1 MGFCPF
7 FFGASKNMLNKRADK
22 LELLRIAE
30 AVALEKSI
38 DKELIISSMEIGIA
52 KAAKSKFGQE
62 NEIKVLINRDN
73 GNIEIFRKLVISE
86 NPENSNTEIKLID
99 AINLNE
105 INKDKSIGDEV
116 LQPLPSFDF
125 GRIAAQIA
133 KQVISSNVRDA
144 ERDRQFNE
152 FIDKKDSILS
162 GIVKRLEFGNII
174 VDLGRT
180 EAIIQKNEL
189 IPREIIKAGD
199 RIKAYCFDVRREQR
213 GQQIFLSRAH
223 PKFMEKLF
231 IQEVPEI
238 YDGLIEIKSSSR
250 DPGSRAKICVKAV
263 DTSLDPVGA
272 CVGMRGSR
280 VQAVVNELQG
290 EKIDIV
296 NWSEDPAILVSNAL
310 SPAEV
315 LRVNVDTERKK
326 LDVILSEDNLSKAIG
341 RRGQNVRLATK
352 LMNYE
357 INIMTDQEDSERR
370 QIEFK
375 EKTENFVKNLE
386 LDETLGQLLVAE
398 GFSTIDDIKDSSAES
413 LLKIEGIEEDTAKAL
428 IERAKEFYQKDQ
440 EDISERIKKLGIQD
454 ALKNLKGLT
463 PGMLMT
469 LGEQKI
475 LTLEDFADL
484 ASDELTGGFDIIIPL
499 SFVPDPRSVR
509 GSVFLDY
516 GNVFSDGCRFY
527 ETNCYEFDLSELRYS
542 IGIGVTWITALGPLS
557 FALASVFNDS
567 PTDRTET
574 FQFEIGTQF

>member
-1 MGFCPF
+1 
-7 FFGASKNMLNKRADK
+7 MLNKRADK

-38 DKELIISSMEIGIA
+38 DKELIINSMEIGIA

-62 NEIKVLINRDN
+62 NEIKVLINRDS
-73 GNIEIFRKLVISE
+73 GNIEIFRKLVVSE
-86 NPENSNTEIKLID
+86 NPENSNTEIKLED
-99 AINLNE
+99 AINLNDS
-105 INKDKSIGDEV
+105 NKGKSVGDEV

-152 FIDKKDSILS
+152 FIDKKDSVLS
-162 GIVKRLEFGNII
+162 GIVKRLEFGNVI

-199 RIKAYCFDVRREQR
+199 RVKAYCFDVRREQR

-310 SPAEV
+310 SPADV

-326 LDVILSEDNLSKAIG
+326 LDVILTEENLSKAIG

-352 LMNYE
+352 LLNYE

-398 GFSTIDDIKDSSAES
+398 GFSTIDDIKDSSTEN

-428 IERAKEFYQKDQ
+428 IERAKEFYERDQ
-440 EDISERIKKLGIQD
+440 EDISKRIKELGLEESLI
-454 ALKNLKGLT
+454 NLKGLT
-463 PGMLMT
+463 PGMLVT
-469 LGEQKI
+469 LGEKKI
-475 LTLEDFADL
+475 LTLENFADL
-484 ASDELTGGFDIIIPL
+484 ASDELTGGYDVI
-499 SFVPDPRSVR
+499 R
-509 GSVFLDY
+509 GSKVKIEGYLED
-516 GNVFSDGCRFY
+516 
-527 ETNCYEFDLSELRYS
+527 
-542 IGIGVTWITALGPLS
+542 
-557 FALASVFNDS
+557 FALSKDEADNLIMSARDIVYKDWEMTNGEQKIKINNIWKAKKIF
-567 PTDRTET
+567 
-574 FQFEIGTQF
+574 

>member
-1 MGFCPF
+1 MGFGPF
-7 FFGASKNMLNKRADK
+7 FFGVKQKMLNKRADK

-38 DKELIISSMEIGIA
+38 DKELIINSMETGIA
-52 KAAKSKFGQE
+52 KAAKSKFGYD

-73 GNIEIFRKLVISE
+73 GDIEIFRKLIIVE
-86 NPENSNTEIKLID
+86 NPENSNTEIKLED
-99 AINLNE
+99 AINLSE
-105 INKDKSIGDEV
+105 LNKDKKIGDEI

-125 GRIAAQIA
+125 GRIAAQTA
-133 KQVISSNVRDA
+133 KQVISFNVREA
-144 ERDRQFNE
+144 EREKQFSD
-152 FIDKKDSILS
+152 FIDKKDTILS
-162 GIVKRLEFGNII
+162 GIVKRLEFGNVII
-174 VDLGRT
+174 DLGRT
-180 EAIIQKNEL
+180 EAIVQKNEL
-189 IPREIIKAGD
+189 IPRENIKPGD
-199 RIKAYCFDVRREQR
+199 RLKAYCYDVRREAR

-231 IQEVPEI
+231 VQEVPEI

-315 LRVNVDTERKK
+315 QRVNVDENRKK
-326 LDVILSEDNLSKAIG
+326 LDVILTEDNLSKAIG

-352 LMNYE
+352 LINYE

-370 QIEFK
+370 QQEFK
-375 EKTENFVKNLE
+375 EKTDNFVKNLE

-398 GFSTIDDIKDSSAES
+398 GFSTIDDIKDTNVEN
-413 LLKIEGIEEDTAKAL
+413 LTKIEGIEEETAKAL

-440 EDISERIKKLGIQD
+440 EDIAQRIKDLGLADDLI
-454 ALKNLKGLT
+454 NLKGLT
-463 PGMLMT
+463 PGMLVT

-475 LTLEDFADL
+475 LSLGDFADL
-484 ASDELTGGFDIIIPL
+484 ASDELTGGFDVIKGEKVKIQGYL
-499 SFVPDPRSVR
+499 ED
-509 GSVFLDY
+509 
-516 GNVFSDGCRFY
+516 
-527 ETNCYEFDLSELRYS
+527 
-542 IGIGVTWITALGPLS
+542 
-557 FALASVFNDS
+557 FALSKNEADELIMSARNIVYKD
-567 PTDRTET
+567 
-574 FQFEIGTQF
+574 

>member
-1 MGFCPF
+1 
-7 FFGASKNMLNKRADK
+7 MLNKRADK

-38 DKELIISSMEIGIA
+38 DKELIISSMETGIA
-52 KAAKSKFGQE
+52 KAAKSKFGHD
-62 NEIKVLINRDN
+62 NDIKVLINRDN
-73 GNIEIFRKLVISE
+73 GDIEIFRKLIIAQ
-86 NPENSNTEIKLID
+86 NPENSNTEINLED
-99 AINLNE
+99 AINLSE
-105 INKDKSIGDEV
+105 INKNKKIGDEV
-116 LQPLPSFDF
+116 LQPLPAFDF
-125 GRIAAQIA
+125 GRIAAQTA
-133 KQVISSNVRDA
+133 KQVINSNVREA
-144 ERDRQFNE
+144 ERERQFND
-152 FIDKKDSILS
+152 FKDKKDTILS

-174 VDLGRT
+174 IDLGRT
-180 EAIIQKNEL
+180 EALLQKNEL
-189 IPREIIKAGD
+189 IPRENIKAGD
-199 RIKAYCFDVRREQR
+199 RIKAYCYDVRREQR

-315 LRVNVDTERKK
+315 QRVNVDLERKK
-326 LDVILSEDNLSKAIG
+326 LDVILSEENLSKAIG

-352 LMNYE
+352 LLNYE
-357 INIMTDQEDSERR
+357 INIMTDQEDSEKR
-370 QIEFK
+370 QLEFK

-398 GFSTIDDIKDSSAES
+398 GFSSIDDIKDSSIENLS
-413 LLKIEGIEEDTAKAL
+413 KIEGIEEDTAKAL
-428 IERAKEFYQKDQ
+428 IERAKEFYQKDL
-440 EDISERIKKLGIQD
+440 EDISQRIKELGLGDDLI
-454 ALKNLKGLT
+454 NLKGLT
-463 PGMLMT
+463 PGMLVT

-475 LTLEDFADL
+475 LNLQDFADL
-484 ASDELTGGFDIIIPL
+484 ASDELTGGYDMVKGEKIKIQ
-499 SFVPDPRSVR
+499 
-509 GSVFLDY
+509 GFLED
-516 GNVFSDGCRFY
+516 
-527 ETNCYEFDLSELRYS
+527 
-542 IGIGVTWITALGPLS
+542 
-557 FALASVFNDS
+557 FALSKNEADELIMSARKIIYKD
-567 PTDRTET
+567 
-574 FQFEIGTQF
+574 

>member
-1 MGFCPF
+1 MGYGPF
-7 FFGASKNMLNKRADK
+7 FFGVNKIMLNKRADK

-38 DKELIISSMEIGIA
+38 DKELIISSMETGIA
-52 KAAKSKFGQE
+52 KAAKSKFGHD
-62 NEIKVLINRDN
+62 NEIKVLINRESGD
-73 GNIEIFRKLVISE
+73 IEIFRKLIISE
-86 NPENSNTEIKLID
+86 NPENTNTEIKLED
-99 AINLNE
+99 AVILDAS
-105 INKDKSIGDEV
+105 NKDKKIGEEI
-116 LQPLPSFDF
+116 LQSLPTFDF
-125 GRIAAQIA
+125 GRIAAQTA
-133 KQVISSNVRDA
+133 KQVITLNVREA
-144 ERDRQFNE
+144 ERERQFNE
-152 FIDKKDSILS
+152 FIDKKDTILS

-189 IPREIIKAGD
+189 IPRENIKAGD
-199 RIKAYCFDVRREQR
+199 RVKAYCFDVRRETR

-231 IQEVPEI
+231 TQEVPEI

-296 NWSEDPAILVSNAL
+296 NWSEDPAVLVSNAL

-315 LRVNVDTERKK
+315 QRVNVDAARKK
-326 LDVILSEDNLSKAIG
+326 LDVILTEENLSKAIG

-352 LMNYE
+352 LLNYE

-375 EKTENFVKNLE
+375 EKTDNFVKNLE

-398 GFSTIDDIKDSSAES
+398 GFSTIDDIKDTS
-413 LLKIEGIEEDTAKAL
+413 LENLTKIEGIEEETAKAL
-428 IERAKEFYQKDQ
+428 IERAEEFHKKDQ
-440 EDISERIKKLGIQD
+440 EDISQRIKDLGLDDSLI
-454 ALKNLKGLT
+454 NLKGLT
-463 PGMLMT
+463 PGMLVT

-475 LTLEDFADL
+475 LKLEDFADL
-484 ASDELTGGFDIIIPL
+484 ASDELTGGYDVIKGEK
-499 SFVPDPRSVR
+499 VR
-509 GSVFLDY
+509 INGYLED
-516 GNVFSDGCRFY
+516 
-527 ETNCYEFDLSELRYS
+527 
-542 IGIGVTWITALGPLS
+542 
-557 FALASVFNDS
+557 FALSKDEADNLIMSARNIVYKD
-567 PTDRTET
+567 
-574 FQFEIGTQF
+574 

>member
-1 MGFCPF
+1 MGLSPF
-7 FFGASKNMLNKRADK
+7 FFGVNENMLNKRADK

-38 DKELIISSMEIGIA
+38 DKELIINSMETGIA
-52 KAAKSKFGQE
+52 KAAKSKFGQD

-73 GNIEIFRKLVISE
+73 GDIEIFRKLVITE
-86 NPENSNTEIKLID
+86 KPENSNTEIKLED

-105 INKDKSIGDEV
+105 TNKDKKIGDEV
-116 LQPLPSFDF
+116 LQPLPSIDF
-125 GRIAAQIA
+125 GRIAAQTA
-133 KQVISSNVRDA
+133 KQVINFNVREA
-144 ERDRQFNE
+144 ERERQFND

-162 GIVKRLEFGNII
+162 GIVKRLEFGNVI

-189 IPREIIKAGD
+189 IPRENIKAGD
-199 RIKAYCFDVRREQR
+199 RIKAYCYDVRREPR

-231 IQEVPEI
+231 VQEVPEI
-238 YDGLIEIKSSSR
+238 YDGLIEIKSASR

-296 NWSEDPAILVSNAL
+296 NWSEDPAVVVSNAL

-315 LRVNVDTERKK
+315 QRVNVDVENKK
-326 LDVILSEDNLSKAIG
+326 LDVILTEENLSKAIG

-370 QIEFK
+370 QVEFK

-398 GFSTIDDIKDSSAES
+398 GFSSIDDLKDSSVEDIV
-413 LLKIEGIEEDTAKAL
+413 KIEGIEEDTAKEL
-428 IERAKEFYQKDQ
+428 LERAQEFYKKDQ
-440 EDISERIKKLGIQD
+440 EEISKKIKELGLENDLINQE
-454 ALKNLKGLT
+454 GLT
-463 PGMLMT
+463 PGMLVT

-475 LTLEDFADL
+475 LTLNDFADL
-484 ASDELTGGFDIIIPL
+484 ASDELTGGYDIVKGERVKIKGL
-499 SFVPDPRSVR
+499 LED
-509 GSVFLDY
+509 
-516 GNVFSDGCRFY
+516 
-527 ETNCYEFDLSELRYS
+527 
-542 IGIGVTWITALGPLS
+542 
-557 FALASVFNDS
+557 FALSKKEADDLIMSARSKIYKD
-567 PTDRTET
+567 
-574 FQFEIGTQF
+574 